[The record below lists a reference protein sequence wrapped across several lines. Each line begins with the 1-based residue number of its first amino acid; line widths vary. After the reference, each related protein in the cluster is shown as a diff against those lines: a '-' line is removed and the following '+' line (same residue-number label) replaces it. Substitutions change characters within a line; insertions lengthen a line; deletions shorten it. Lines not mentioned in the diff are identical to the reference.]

1 MFKYLKEIFVHY
13 NYVDRNFLINFD
25 KADSEGDK
33 PFRHLIITGK
43 NGSGKTKILEALNE
57 EMSNVICGIGQP
69 QTYFNHKKNGKNG
82 TSKNSSEY
90 PYPKVE
96 MEFYENY
103 QKAIRNN
110 DFVYAYLGTD
120 RSFEVTLEK
129 NGSFVETLDKL
140 KQEYRDKVSEY
151 HKKIASFEGDIK
163 TYQEDIAYRNKQIKD
178 IQDKSET
185 FDRKQ
190 LVDARGNINDF
201 KRIIN
206 NCELNIQQYQQDIK
220 TLEQN
225 KPKSDF
231 SISKY
236 FLQYLLG
243 KKDQQVFAI
252 GDEEHEKAQVFTQWF
267 KDLNKEFQKIFE
279 NPDIKLKHK
288 RISSQERKFYFELPD
303 GRTFNFDQLSH
314 GYNNIFAI
322 VAEIW
327 LHIEAYQAKHPDDHN
342 PRGLVIIDELET
354 HLHLSLQEKILP
366 FLTGLFPNI
375 QFVIATHSPVIMASE
390 TDCVIYDLDE
400 KYTEKDNITGTSYTV
415 LMTSHL
421 GLGSEYSLSVTKDLN
436 EAKKLLGIKDRTPKQ
451 EKRLRALSRKLG
463 DLSPTLALEIILAIE
478 KYAEAE

>member
-82 TSKNSSEY
+82 TTNSIEY

-103 QKAIRNN
+103 QKVIKNN

-129 NGSFVETLDKL
+129 NGSFIDALDKS

-151 HKKIASFEGDIK
+151 HKQIANLEGEIK
-163 TYQEDIAYRNKQIKD
+163 KDREDIAYRNQQIKK
-178 IQDKSET
+178 IQDKAES

-190 LVDARGNINDF
+190 LIEARGNIGDF
-201 KRIIN
+201 KRTIS
-206 NCELNIQQYQQDIK
+206 NCELNIQKYQHDIK

-225 KPKSDF
+225 KPKSNF

-236 FLQYLLG
+236 FLQYLFG

-252 GDEEHEKAQVFTQWF
+252 GDEEHEKAQLFTQWF
-267 KDLNKEFQKIFE
+267 KDLNREFQKIFE
-279 NPDIKLKHK
+279 NEEIELKHR
-288 RISSQERKFYFELPD
+288 RISSTERKFYFELPD

-327 LHIEAYQAKHPDDHN
+327 LHIEAYQAKHPNDMN

-390 TDCVIYDLDE
+390 TNCVVYDLDG
-400 KYTEKDNITGTSYTV
+400 KYTEKDNITGTAYTV
-415 LMTSHL
+415 LMKSHL
-421 GLGSEYSLSVTKDLN
+421 GLSSEYSLAVTKDLN
-436 EAKKLLGIKDRTPKQ
+436 RARDLIQIKDRNEKQ
-451 EKRLRALSRKLG
+451 EKELKKLARKLG

>member
-25 KADSEGDK
+25 KADSDGDK
-33 PFRHLIITGK
+33 SFRHLIITGK

-82 TSKNSSEY
+82 TAETSFQY

-96 MEFYENY
+96 VEFYEHY
-103 QKAIRNN
+103 QKAIKNN

-120 RSFEVTLEK
+120 RNFEVTLEK
-129 NGSFVETLDKL
+129 KESFIDILN
-140 KQEYRDKVSEY
+140 QEKERFRKEIDQNQE
-151 HKKIASFEGDIK
+151 EIK
-163 TYQEDIAYRNKQIKD
+163 ELEDGIKESQRFIDSHNRD
-178 IQDKSET
+178 IQDLQGKTDMERDELVKARNTIEGLQTAVSQRESKIKLLQQEIET
-185 FDRKQ
+185 LK
-190 LVDARGNINDF
+190 
-201 KRIIN
+201 K
-206 NCELNIQQYQQDIK
+206 
-220 TLEQN
+220 N
-225 KPKSDF
+225 KPKLNI

-236 FLQYLLG
+236 FLQYLFG
-243 KKDQQVFAI
+243 KKDQQVYAI
-252 GDEEHEKAQVFTQWF
+252 GDEETEKAEALTQWF
-267 KDLNKEFQKIFE
+267 KDLNVRFQQIFE
-279 NPDIKLKHK
+279 NEKIELKH
-288 RISSQERKFYFELPD
+288 RWNTNTERKFYFELPD

-327 LHIEAYQAKHPDDHN
+327 LHIEAYQAKHPNDMN
-342 PRGLVIIDELET
+342 PHGLVIIDELET

-390 TDCVIYDLDE
+390 TNCVIYDLDE
-400 KYTEKDNITGTSYTV
+400 KYTEKDNIMGYPYQ
-415 LMTSHL
+415 LIMKEHL
-421 GLGSEYSLSVTKDLN
+421 GLGSEYSLAITKDLN
-436 EAKKLLGIKDRTPKQ
+436 RARDLIQIKDRNEKQ
-451 EKRLRALSRKLG
+451 EKELNILARKLG
-463 DLSPTLALEIILAIE
+463 DLSPTLALDVFLALE